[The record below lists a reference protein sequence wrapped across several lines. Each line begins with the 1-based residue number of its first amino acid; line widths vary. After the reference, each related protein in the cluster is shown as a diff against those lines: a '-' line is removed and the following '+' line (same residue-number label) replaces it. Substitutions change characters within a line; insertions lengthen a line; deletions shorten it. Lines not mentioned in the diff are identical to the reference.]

1 MSVDDAT
8 NKFQSLKAERRI
20 LLADLARRAGLSLQP
35 QSQRD
40 INHAVSLAFYGGQ
53 TKAELERGNRKLPN
67 EASRFQRR
75 LDELNREISSL
86 KRTLQAIKP
95 RSSGKYAL
103 AVKRLA
109 VLLGDVSDPLSRAF
123 THIIGDPWVKQ
134 VDVEFGRTGE
144 LSIDLSIRTVSG
156 LTVDPQSIFSEGKQ
170 DLLALLFFLEVARAA
185 TRRGQAKVLILD
197 DVLQSVDSTVR
208 VKLIDWLLQDF
219 ADWQFLLTVHDRA
232 WRAQLVELLHKNGHG
247 FVEKEIRG
255 WTFNDGPRLLD
266 DTSET
271 RALSTA
277 LETGTPHSVA
287 VEAGRLLERIADRVV
302 LDAARRGAASPRRQI
317 RPRRSVAARTQ
328 EAGQDLATNAVGRD
342 RPKSRPKKHARSA
355 LQRVGRLDPRQRCRF
370 VR

>member
-1 MSVDDAT
+1 
-8 NKFQSLKAERRI
+8 
-20 LLADLARRAGLSLQP
+20 
-35 QSQRD
+35 
-40 INHAVSLAFYGGQ
+40 VSLAFYGGQ